1 MMIKSIRCISL
12 VVALTASYAQALSP
26 AGENQI
32 KALTLGGPT
41 SIKSTAE
48 SIFRVGSTEVE
59 VSDTLAEI
67 ILQNYM
73 NSDRQYIDAV
83 AWGAKALGKTGNARY
98 RNTLNEVLEK
108 SGNKKLN
115 KHVTGALKMLPETAT
130 DQYVKGTVNLKAKR
144 DEAAAASPAP
154 ATNAAL
160 GTLNKITAALPG
172 MSMEEVY
179 ALCGT
184 PTATTSHITGKQFR
198 PFNFKGADDVRT
210 YALYKGQGKIVFNQE
225 SRYTTTWKVL
235 EVVIDPNET
244 GYP

>member
-1 MMIKSIRCISL
+1 MIKSIRCISL
-12 VVALTASYAQALSP
+12 VIALTAGYAQALSP

-41 SIKSTAE
+41 SIKNTAE
-48 SIFRVGSTEVE
+48 SIFRVGNAEVE

-67 ILQNYM
+67 VLQNYTS
-73 NSDRQYIDAV
+73 SDGQYIDAV
-83 AWGAKALGKTGNARY
+83 AWSAKALGKTGNARY
-98 RNTLNEVLEK
+98 RSVLSEVLEK

-115 KHVTGALKMLPETAT
+115 KHVGGALKMLPESSA
-130 DQYVKGTVNLKAKR
+130 DQYVKGTVNLQAKR
-144 DEAAAASPAP
+144 DEAAASIPAP
-154 ATNAAL
+154 TTAS

-198 PFNFKGADDVRT
+198 PFNFKGGDDVRT

>member
-1 MMIKSIRCISL
+1 MIKSIRCISL
-12 VVALTASYAQALSP
+12 IVALTASYAQALSP

-32 KALTLGGPT
+32 KALTLGGPS
-41 SIKSTAE
+41 SIKNTAE
-48 SIFRVGSTEVE
+48 SIFRVGSAEVE

-67 ILQNYM
+67 VLQNYT
-73 NSDRQYIDAV
+73 NGDRQYIDAV
-83 AWGAKALGKTGNARY
+83 AWSAKALGKTGNARY
-98 RNTLNEVLEK
+98 RSTLTEVLEK

-115 KHVTGALKMLPETAT
+115 KHVAGALKMLPETSA
-130 DQYVKGTVNLKAKR
+130 DQYVKGTVNLQAKR
-144 DEAAAASPAP
+144 EEAAAAIPAP
-154 ATNAAL
+154 TNTTGT
-160 GTLNKITAALPG
+160 GTLNKITAAVPG

-198 PFNFKGADDVRT
+198 PFNFKGGDDVRT

-235 EVVIDPNET
+235 EVIIDPNET